1 MLSSLAIFGTDI
13 LLFIVIPFIIW
24 RLLKQTIPLAVLPI
38 LVGLLLAASGWA
50 EKYHTESSIISTQ
63 IGFIGVLLL
72 AFSAGLEMHMHPADN
87 APTENKLGSA
97 RKLLFSAMNALLL
110 PFIVGSVAAYAY
122 FNHLPGWEN
131 TSTSALYSALA
142 IGLCIAVSALPVL
155 IGIVRELPTEHQYL
169 GRMALKLAVIDD
181 VVLWCGL
188 ALLLLIAGSS
198 TAAAWGSTELLAMLL
213 LAALPFIGALLKK
226 YPIKIPVAVVWV
238 IAALFLAASSWA
250 TYKLGLH
257 AILGAY
263 FAGAIFPLT
272 LLKRLPAAKLGNF
285 ALFLLA
291 PLFFGYSGLKI
302 NADALNST
310 AMYAACLLLLI
321 SMLTKI
327 GAVMLYP
334 PSSQLSRRETL
345 AVGSLLQCKGLME
358 IVAAT
363 ILYQQGL
370 ISEHAYAALVTLA
383 VLSTTLT
390 GPLFRLCTRLKK
402 SSSDTSNCMQPP
414 ANRH

>member
-1 MLSSLAIFGTDI
+1 MVSSLATFGADI
-13 LLFIVIPFIIW
+13 LLFVIIPFAIW
-24 RLLKQTIPLAVLPI
+24 QLLRKTIPLAVLPI
-38 LVGLLLAASGWA
+38 LVGLLLAATGWA
-50 EKYHTESSIISTQ
+50 EQFHPGASFISTQ
-63 IGFIGVLLL
+63 LGFIGVLLL
-72 AFSAGLEMHMHPADN
+72 AFSAGLEMHINPGDN
-87 APTENKLGSA
+87 TTEENKLGPA
-97 RKLLFSAMNALLL
+97 RRLLFSALNALLL
-110 PFIVGSVAAYAY
+110 PFIVGSVAAYTY
-122 FNHLPGWEN
+122 FNHLPGWES
-131 TSTSALYSALA
+131 TGTSALYSALA

-155 IGIVRELPTEHQYL
+155 IGIVRELPAEHQFL
-169 GRMALKLAVIDD
+169 GRIALKLAVIDD

-188 ALLLLIAGSS
+188 ALLLIIAGSS
-198 TAAAWGSTELLAMLL
+198 TAAVWGSTELLAMLL
-213 LAALPFIGALLKK
+213 LAALPFIGAILKK
-226 YPIKIPVAVVWV
+226 YPVQLPAAVVWV

-263 FAGAIFPLT
+263 FAGAIFPLP
-272 LLKRLPAAKLGNF
+272 LLKRLPAAKLGSF

-291 PLFFGYSGLKI
+291 PLFFGYSGLQI

-310 AMYAACLLLLI
+310 AMYAAFLLLLI
-321 SMLTKI
+321 SLLTKI
-327 GAVMLYP
+327 GAVMLYS

-370 ISEHAYAALVTLA
+370 ISEYAYAALVTLA
-383 VLSTTLT
+383 VLSTTIT

-402 SSSDTSNCMQPP
+402 SSSDTNGCLPPP
-414 ANRH
+414 ANRR